1 MDNTGHNR
9 GYADFGTVC
18 EGVSSRGRLASNNL
32 NVNSRP
38 IVTHDRP
45 FIDFA
50 QRRQYLTGVN
60 PLRHFGVVLC
70 LPPPRARS
78 PSHLRSADPVQPL
91 VSQIEGS
98 VGAHLLQT
106 CRELSVTAF
115 GYSPLGRSVM
125 TGQYKFAGDFWR
137 QLSRFQGEE
146 FAKNIRLVEKFR
158 EMAS

>member
-60 PLRHFGVVLC
+60 PLR
-70 LPPPRARS
+70 
-78 PSHLRSADPVQPL
+78 
-91 VSQIEGS
+91 
-98 VGAHLLQT
+98 T

-115 GYSPLGRSVM
+115 GYSPLGRGVM